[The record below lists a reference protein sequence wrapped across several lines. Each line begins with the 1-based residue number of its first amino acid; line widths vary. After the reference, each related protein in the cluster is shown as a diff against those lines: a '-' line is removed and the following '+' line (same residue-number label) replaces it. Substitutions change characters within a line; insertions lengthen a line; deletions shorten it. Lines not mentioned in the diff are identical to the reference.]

1 LHTVTYSLQI
11 NTTDDVTG
19 WPPYCKQTLY
29 AVVNMASRRQSGGS
43 SDSSDSEEE
52 VPTGRGSFPQPYAFE
67 PTSASVN
74 YHDDADSETG
84 SDDGFQGVEMEVV
97 DRTSGTCW
105 CQCGNC
111 VPMPSN
117 AECTCCAEIASIQ
130 HRRNSQAH
138 SLALGCITEN
148 PSFSTVCLDLEVL
161 DVALLLMH
169 DVRAES
175 LTRPIASRSGMVLY

>member
-1 LHTVTYSLQI
+1 
-11 NTTDDVTG
+11 
-19 WPPYCKQTLY
+19 
-29 AVVNMASRRQSGGS
+29 
-43 SDSSDSEEE
+43 
-52 VPTGRGSFPQPYAFE
+52 
-67 PTSASVN
+67 
-74 YHDDADSETG
+74 
-84 SDDGFQGVEMEVV
+84 MEVV